1 MKLNVKLRLA
11 TACFHSKF
19 VNKGGWIF
27 KKMASKM
34 KIDLEEDY
42 EPSDSEEEYT
52 ERERKLLKKV
62 RASKKTDESE
72 EEIFAFDESDS
83 EAERFSAA
91 SDLDEPTGED
101 DYMPDSRA
109 WGKDKRSFY
118 NTDFQDK
125 DYDTYTEK
133 EEELANQ
140 EQAEALELQK
150 KLAQQLNDADF
161 ALDFFVSDEKVEEPQ
176 KLESKDLSDLT
187 KRQKLQAFKHEA
199 PEFEGLVK
207 DFEER
212 LEDSEKFLRPAIAI
226 FKDNNIENH
235 PFMKFVVT
243 RNRLIRNYCVNISF
257 YLLLKTQRI
266 AIKNH
271 PVVKRLVQFRK
282 LLTQLDETYE
292 ELIKPQIKEIL
303 STVEAEN
310 SAKSKKLNILKSL
323 EQVES
328 EEGIDLS
335 GPSEDEM
342 VKEKPDEDSDE
353 EKPENATVDEAGKR
367 YVGYQIIKNKGLT
380 AQKRKELRNPRIKN
394 KIKFKKALVRR
405 KGSVREVRSQT
416 GIYAGESSGIK
427 AFLKRGIK
435 IK

>member
-1 MKLNVKLRLA
+1 
-11 TACFHSKF
+11 
-19 VNKGGWIF
+19 
-27 KKMASKM
+27 MASKI
-34 KIDLEEDY
+34 KIDMEEDY
-42 EPSDSEEEYT
+42 EPSDSEDEYT
-52 ERERKLLKKV
+52 EHEKKLLNKV
-62 RASKKTDESE
+62 RTKKKTEDSE
-72 EEIFAFDESDS
+72 EEVFGFDSDS

-91 SDLDEPTGED
+91 SDLDEPAGED

-125 DYDTYTEK
+125 DYDTYNEK

-140 EQAEALELQK
+140 EQVEALELQK

-161 ALDFFVSDEKVEEPQ
+161 SLDFFVSDEKVDEPE
-176 KLESKDLSDLT
+176 KLELKKDLSDLT
-187 KRQKLQAFKHEA
+187 KRQKLQAFKHES

-212 LEDSEKFLRPAIAI
+212 LEDSEKFLRPTIAI

-282 LLTQLDETYE
+282 LLTQLDETYKVV
-292 ELIKPQIKEIL
+292 IKPQIEELL
-303 STVEAEN
+303 SAVETEK

-328 EEGIDLS
+328 DQEMDLS
-335 GPSEDEM
+335 GPSEDEN
-342 VKEKPDEDSDE
+342 VEEGPPESSDE
-353 EKPENATVDEAGKR
+353 EKQEEAVVDEAGKR

-416 GIYAGESSGIK
+416 GLYAGETSGIK

>member
-1 MKLNVKLRLA
+1 
-11 TACFHSKF
+11 
-19 VNKGGWIF
+19 
-27 KKMASKM
+27 MASKI
-34 KIDLEEDY
+34 KIDMEEDY
-42 EPSDSEEEYT
+42 EPSDSEDEYT
-52 ERERKLLKKV
+52 EHEKKLLNKV
-62 RASKKTDESE
+62 RTKKKTEDSE
-72 EEIFAFDESDS
+72 EEVFGFDSDS

-91 SDLDEPTGED
+91 SDLDEPAGED

-125 DYDTYTEK
+125 DYDTYNEK

-140 EQAEALELQK
+140 EQVEALELQK

-161 ALDFFVSDEKVEEPQ
+161 SLDFFVSDEKVDEPE
-176 KLESKDLSDLT
+176 KLELKKDLSDLT
-187 KRQKLQAFKHEA
+187 KRQKLQAFKHES

-212 LEDSEKFLRPAIAI
+212 LEDSEKFLRPTIAI

-292 ELIKPQIKEIL
+292 EVIKPQIEELL
-303 STVEAEN
+303 SAVETEK

-328 EEGIDLS
+328 DQEMDLS
-335 GPSEDEM
+335 GPSEDEN
-342 VKEKPDEDSDE
+342 VEEGPPESSDE
-353 EKPENATVDEAGKR
+353 EKQEEAAVDEAGKR

-416 GIYAGESSGIK
+416 GLYAGETSGIK

>member
-1 MKLNVKLRLA
+1 
-11 TACFHSKF
+11 
-19 VNKGGWIF
+19 
-27 KKMASKM
+27 MASKI
-34 KIDLEEDY
+34 KIDMEEDY
-42 EPSDSEEEYT
+42 EPSDSEDEYT
-52 ERERKLLKKV
+52 EHEKKLLNKV
-62 RASKKTDESE
+62 RTKKKTEDSE
-72 EEIFAFDESDS
+72 EEVFGFDSDS

-91 SDLDEPTGED
+91 SDLDEPAGED

-125 DYDTYTEK
+125 DYDTYNEK

-140 EQAEALELQK
+140 EQVEALELQK

-161 ALDFFVSDEKVEEPQ
+161 SLDFFVSDEKVDEPE
-176 KLESKDLSDLT
+176 KLELKKDLSDLT
-187 KRQKLQAFKHEA
+187 KRQKLQAFKHES

-212 LEDSEKFLRPAIAI
+212 LEDSEKFLRPTIAI

-282 LLTQLDETYE
+282 LLTQLDETYKVV
-292 ELIKPQIKEIL
+292 IKPQIEELL
-303 STVEAEN
+303 SAVETEK

-328 EEGIDLS
+328 DQEMDLS
-335 GPSEDEM
+335 GPSEDEN
-342 VKEKPDEDSDE
+342 VEEGPPESSDE
-353 EKPENATVDEAGKR
+353 EKQEEAAVDEAGKR

-416 GIYAGESSGIK
+416 GLYAGETSGIK